1 MAKAP
6 AALLVFIFMLL
17 IIQAVPEAAEVED
30 RMDKLVPVS
39 VLVVVTEMLRAAA
52 TMVGVLGVIKLVPP
66 IHMTITLLQAVEER
80 FVSFGL
86 ATLVHSHQL
95 VSAHLNFGVE
105 NESLY

>member
-6 AALLVFIFMLL
+6 AALLVFILMLL
-17 IIQAVPEAAEVED
+17 IMLVVPEAAEVED
-30 RMDKLVPVS
+30 RMDKLVTVT
-39 VLVVVTEMLRAAA
+39 VVVMVLKEMLAAA
-52 TMVGVLGVIKLVPP
+52 PMVGVLGVMHMLTAIN
-66 IHMTITLLQAVEER
+66 MTITLLQAVEER